1 MSYDRALTV
10 FSPDGHLFQV
20 EYAME
25 AVHKGSSIVGLV
37 AKDCI
42 ILGYERKNTAQLQD
56 PRTVK
61 KLLSIDENITFLFA
75 GLNADAR
82 KLIDIARVEAQ
93 SFRASYDE
101 IPTVQ
106 YIAKYLGRQQQLYTQ
121 RGGRRPFG
129 VSAFICGIDRTGAH
143 LFQTDPAGICTEWK
157 ANACGKSDKDIR
169 KYLEDHYEENM
180 EEDKAIELV
189 LESML
194 ESVSMVEKTVDI
206 AIIKRGV
213 PTEILPRERIEELV
227 KMIKDR
233 RQEEEEE
240 KKEEHVEPKNE
251 DVDME

>member
-157 ANACGKSDKDIR
+157 VCELFCYYAIRQTPVVRVIRTFANTSRITTRRIWK
-169 KYLEDHYEENM
+169 
-180 EEDKAIELV
+180 
-189 LESML
+189 
-194 ESVSMVEKTVDI
+194 KT
-206 AIIKRGV
+206 K
-213 PTEILPRERIEELV
+213 PL
-227 KMIKDR
+227 
-233 RQEEEEE
+233 
-240 KKEEHVEPKNE
+240 NSF
-251 DVDME
+251 